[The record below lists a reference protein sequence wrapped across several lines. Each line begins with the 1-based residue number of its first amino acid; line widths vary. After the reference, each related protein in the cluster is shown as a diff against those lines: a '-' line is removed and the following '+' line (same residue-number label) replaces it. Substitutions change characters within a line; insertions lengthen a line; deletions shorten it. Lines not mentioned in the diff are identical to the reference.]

1 MESIKWGEKKDSK
14 GRDVVNGEG
23 AHTHTCQPL
32 WQTVIQPSPGS
43 GEIVAFVLVK
53 EAALEESK
61 SALCFCVPLPNMS
74 PSVH

>member
-1 MESIKWGEKKDSK
+1 MEKEHIYTLVSLF
-14 GRDVVNGEG
+14 GRQLSSP
-23 AHTHTCQPL
+23 A
-32 WQTVIQPSPGS
+32 QPSPGS
-43 GEIVAFVLVK
+43 GELVAFVLVK

>member
-1 MESIKWGEKKDSK
+1 MKKMV
-14 GRDVVNGEG
+14 REG
-23 AHTHTCQPL
+23 CCKRRNTHTHFSASLADSYPA
-32 WQTVIQPSPGS
+32 QPSPGS

-74 PSVH
+74 PTVH